1 MIEGITIKARTI
13 AIRIIARII
22 KVLTELRSEPNMIGI
37 GPMRRIP
44 ALLVWPLEPRDFT
57 ARSIAATK
65 ANRNP
70 AMTSNNPAFVRSVS
84 AKFSPLIENPRF
96 PEL

>member
-1 MIEGITIKARTI
+1 MSVGITIKARTI
-13 AIRIIARII
+13 ATWIIARII

-65 ANRNP
+65 AKRNP
-70 AMTSNNPAFVRSVS
+70 TATSNNPAFVRNGS
-84 AKFSPLIENPRF
+84 AKLSPPIENPRF

>member
-1 MIEGITIKARTI
+1 MEMRTI
-13 AIRIIARII
+13 AIRIIARVI
-22 KVLTELRSEPNMIGI
+22 KVLTALRSEPNIMGI

-44 ALLVWPLEPRDFT
+44 ALLVWPFDPRDFT
-57 ARSIAATK
+57 AKNIAAIK

-70 AMTSNNPAFVRSVS
+70 AMISNNPAFVRNVS
-84 AKFSPLIENPRF
+84 AKFSSPLENPRF

>member
-1 MIEGITIKARTI
+1 MSVGITIETRTI
-13 AIRIIARII
+13 TIRIIARII

-44 ALLVWPLEPRDFT
+44 ALLVWSFESRDFT
-57 ARSIAATK
+57 ARYIAATK

-70 AMTSNNPAFVRSVS
+70 AITSNKPAFVRSVS
-84 AKFSPLIENPRF
+84 AKFSSPVEIPRF